1 MDTLPTLAVSPASE
15 TELHLGAKV
24 LNEYVG
30 SWPIAS
36 SLSGVFPPFL
46 GRPEDDQTT
55 IDELA
60 RRIGTCRPEHAKLL
74 SRMTVQIALGT
85 ALKMGVMLG
94 LIIGEHRRKKLT

>member
-1 MDTLPTLAVSPASE
+1 MATLPTLAVSPASE

-24 LNEYVG
+24 LNDYIG
-30 SWPIAS
+30 SWPISS
-36 SLSGVFPPFL
+36 SLNGVFPPFL
-46 GRPEDDQTT
+46 GRPQDDTPT

-60 RRIGTCRPEHAKLL
+60 RRIGTANSEHAKLL